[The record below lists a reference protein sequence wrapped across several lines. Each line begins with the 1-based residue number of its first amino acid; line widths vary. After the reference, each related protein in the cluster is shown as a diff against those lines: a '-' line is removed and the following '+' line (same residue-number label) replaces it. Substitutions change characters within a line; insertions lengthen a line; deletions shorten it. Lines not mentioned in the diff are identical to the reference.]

1 MFLVVPH
8 RYGWATSSERAG
20 AQPAARAEG
29 LEVGADVSQDRLDEE
44 RAALF
49 ALLGRLLSEPPDAA
63 LLARLRGLG
72 GGETPLGRALGDLAA
87 AAKAADPAA
96 LEREHF
102 NLFIGVGRG
111 ELMPYAS
118 WYLTGFL
125 HDRPLAELRGTL
137 RRLGVE
143 RAPGVPE
150 PEDHIA
156 FVCETLAGL
165 IEQPFPR
172 RRTRMPRNASS
183 RCISGP
189 GPRVSSAIW
198 RRPGP
203 PGASTAPSARSAGSR
218 WRSRGRRRTCRP
230 DDG

>member
-1 MFLVVPH
+1 M
-8 RYGWATSSERAG
+8 
-20 AQPAARAEG
+20 
-29 LEVGADVSQDRLDEE
+29 EVGATDGLDEE

-72 GGETPLGRALGDLAA
+72 GDGPLGQALAGLAA
-87 AAKAADPAA
+87 AAGGADPAA
-96 LEREHF
+96 VEREYF
-102 NLFIGVGRG
+102 KLFIGVGRG

-125 HDRPLAELRGTL
+125 QDRPLADLRGEL

-156 FVCETLAGL
+156 FLCETLAGL
-165 IEQPFPR
+165 IEDRFPGGIGQAGVFFAR
-172 RRTRMPRNASS
+172 HLRPWAARFFGDLEKAGAARFYRAV
-183 RCISGP
+183 GVL
-189 GPRVSSAIW
+189 GRVAVEIE
-198 RRPGP
+198 
-203 PGASTAPSARSAGSR
+203 GAAADLPA
-218 WRSRGRRRTCRP
+218 
-230 DDG
+230 